1 MLRLNIIHWQ
11 EVKDKDKN
19 MTDPSKSMTKSSKEY
34 CIGDNGQDNLKQA
47 GECISIIII
56 ASN

>member
-1 MLRLNIIHWQ
+1 
-11 EVKDKDKN
+11 

>member
-11 EVKDKDKN
+11 EVKDKDKD
-19 MTDPSKSMTKSSKEY
+19 MIDPLKSITRSSKEY
-34 CIGDNGQDNLKQA
+34 CIGDNGQDKLKQA